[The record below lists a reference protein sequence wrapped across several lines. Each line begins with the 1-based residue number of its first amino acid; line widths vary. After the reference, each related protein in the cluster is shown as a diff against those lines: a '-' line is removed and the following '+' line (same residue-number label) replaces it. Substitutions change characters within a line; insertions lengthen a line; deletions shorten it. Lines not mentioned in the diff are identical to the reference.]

1 MLIVRRS
8 DANSINVGQ
17 SLEREN
23 TLDGCE
29 ELTIS
34 CFGNPGNTALIV
46 SYFNSSGS
54 DVGATFG
61 STSISTTL
69 RCNDN
74 SRWMITGNFSS
85 AVLKLRKL
93 NVYLLKYLYILI
105 K

>member
-29 ELTIS
+29 ALTIS
-34 CFGNPGNTALIV
+34 CFGNPGSTALIV

-74 SRWMITGNFSS
+74 SRWTITGNFSS
-85 AVLKLRKL
+85 ASTEVEE
-93 NVYLLKYLYILI
+93 IECI
-105 K
+105 ST